1 MLTQNRAV
9 MSVTNT
15 QVLSLHTRPPASRT
29 PRRES
34 STSNATPTRPHTA
47 TADTSHTFA
56 TRLLRGIDCDPV
68 PIDVV
73 QSLLGHASI
82 NSTRIYTHDTEAAMR
97 TTTSALAPRS
107 TPPMTAH

>member
-1 MLTQNRAV
+1 M
-9 MSVTNT
+9 
-15 QVLSLHTRPPASRT
+15 
-29 PRRES
+29 
-34 STSNATPTRPHTA
+34 
-47 TADTSHTFA
+47 
-56 TRLLRGIDCDPV
+56 